1 MFRLLTADPVSGT
14 GDLTRVGREVGYARA
29 LPADLQAMRP

>member
-1 MFRLLTADPVSGT
+1 VHGT
-14 GDLTRVGREVGYARA
+14 DDLPRAGREVGYARA